1 MEDVRRGGIGVDELL
16 DVVTGKWK
24 LRRRRC
30 APARVPKKFA
40 CRANSVD
47 LGYTCTRN
55 REMKRE
61 NVGPTV
67 ESRAGRNRS
76 GLFTL
81 DTSGPRTGAR
91 VEVCEE
97 ISRPDLRAQSEA
109 LKPSCARNG
118 NLCDDWTLSLGAP
131 GGVAGHTTHP
141 RPPAPRRAPLNFP
154 RPGGCGRSVTT

>member
-1 MEDVRRGGIGVDELL
+1 
-16 DVVTGKWK
+16 
-24 LRRRRC
+24 
-30 APARVPKKFA
+30 
-40 CRANSVD
+40 
-47 LGYTCTRN
+47 
-55 REMKRE
+55 MKRE
-61 NVGPTV
+61 NRSHRQSRVVLVGTEV
-67 ESRAGRNRS
+67 DFSHYS
-76 GLFTL
+76 L

-109 LKPSCARNG
+109 LKPSCARNANG